1 MTAPTAWLPR
11 WVGLRCAFGGQ
22 SRSCLPRQGP
32 LLVQVPL
39 VDYHGGGPAAAFDPM
54 SKHLPEF
61 EMALAQV
68 CCPLHPDEY

>member
-1 MTAPTAWLPR
+1 M
-11 WVGLRCAFGGQ
+11 
-22 SRSCLPRQGP
+22 
-32 LLVQVPL
+32 QVPL